1 MRIATTERT
10 PGLDSDSALKHYD
23 AVVVGSSP
31 VCYVTALAEEA
42 AGKRVLMVDAAES
55 VGGTWKTIDMLGFS
69 NVELGCHEIDAD
81 KGSYGL
87 MTRLGVP
94 LSVMKP
100 QPTIYSVSPRFFPK
114 SISFKNRWIRD
125 LYDVATGTKNYDLPW
140 SKHLSVTTKARGFY
154 RIARYAMRSWKP
166 GNFPAKYPPGGAM
179 QIISRLDTLARQAGI
194 EVRCS
199 TRIANIA
206 LDRDAG
212 LVRFELNGE
221 PTTASI
227 LHLTS
232 HSTVGLIADGD
243 KQIDLN
249 PARNLWQTLY
259 LVLSDCGPVN
269 FAYLV
274 MAKPKLIHRASDL
287 SRYAVPGPGR
297 ENTRLIALTIE
308 ETSEETEATA
318 RESLRQM
325 QAWGLISE
333 QAKLEDYAFL
343 PYHFTRVNEY
353 ERPGLEHA
361 LDPFIKIHE
370 SNLLTRS
377 IKLLMQDVDT
387 EPLVERAQRLSEA
400 ALAS

>member
-1 MRIATTERT
+1 MRAATTDRT
-10 PGLDSDSALKHYD
+10 PETGSESPLQHFD

-42 AGKRVLMVDAAES
+42 AGKRVLMVDAAPN

-87 MTRLGVP
+87 MSRLGVP
-94 LSVMKP
+94 LRDMKP
-100 QPTIYSVSPRFFPK
+100 QPAIYSTSPRFFPK
-114 SISFKNRWIRD
+114 RISFKNRWIRD
-125 LYDVATGTKNYDLPW
+125 FYDVATGTKNYDLPW
-140 SKHLSVTTKARGFY
+140 STTNTVKTRLRAFY
-154 RIARYAMRSWKP
+154 RVTRYALRSWKP
-166 GNFPAKYPPGGAM
+166 GNFPAKYPPGGAN
-179 QIISRLDTLARQAGI
+179 QIVSRLDTLARNAGI

-206 LDRDAG
+206 LDRRAG
-212 LVRFELNGE
+212 VVRFELNGE
-221 PTTASI
+221 PASANI

-259 LVLSDCGPVN
+259 LVLSHCGPVN

-297 ENTRLIALTIE
+297 ENMRLIALTIE

-318 RESLRQM
+318 REALRQM
-325 QAWGLISE
+325 QAWGLIPAT
-333 QAKLEDYAFL
+333 AKLEDHAFL

-353 ERPGLEHA
+353 GRPGLERDLA
-361 LDPFIKIHE
+361 PFVKIHE

-387 EPLVERAQRLSEA
+387 EPLVQRAQMLQEA